1 MRAVDG
7 GDKLY
12 KYKVRLGNE
21 NGRQGGD
28 LVANIAKDDDKY
40 PVLWRHYFS
49 ALCSVLPDFLVYSY
63 KTIMSV
69 VEEGSVNLFHE
80 FIVM

>member
-40 PVLWRHYFS
+40 LVL
-49 ALCSVLPDFLVYSY
+49 
-63 KTIMSV
+63 
-69 VEEGSVNLFHE
+69 
-80 FIVM
+80 